1 MNMPGFTAT
10 RSLEK
15 TTHKY
20 ASAQVG
26 SVTPRATGM
35 VPSVVQSPWS
45 DLCSWPCWVDK
56 HGDCIC
62 PDLGFGALPRFG
74 TGFGF

>member
-15 TTHKY
+15 TTYKY
-20 ASAQVG
+20 VSAQVG
-26 SVTPRATGM
+26 SVNPPVTGM
-35 VPSVVQSPWS
+35 VPSVVASPWS
-45 DLCSWPCWVDK
+45 DLCWWPCHVDK

-62 PDLGFGALPRFG
+62 PDGYGALPRYG